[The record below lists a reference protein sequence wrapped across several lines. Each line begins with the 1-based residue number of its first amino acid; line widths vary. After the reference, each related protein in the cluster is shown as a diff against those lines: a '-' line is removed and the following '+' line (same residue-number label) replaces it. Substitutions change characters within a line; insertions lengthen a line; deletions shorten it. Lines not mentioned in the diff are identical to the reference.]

1 MIKKLSSIFAFA
13 LLTFG
18 VFGQTIVS
26 TNPEN
31 KKVILEEFTGIHCV
45 FCPQGH
51 AIAQAIQ
58 DANPGNAF
66 LVNIHVGSFAVP
78 GSGEPDFRTPWGSA
92 IANQSGLV
100 GYPAGTVNRHN
111 FPGFEQGASGTTA
124 MSRNVWANAAGQTL
138 AASSN
143 VNVGV
148 EADID
153 VSTNE
158 LTVHV
163 EAYYTANSPQGTN
176 LLNVALLQNNTLG
189 PQTGGNMGNDYV
201 HMHRLVHMVTGQ
213 WGMTIPTTTSG
224 TFVDETFTYTIPADY
239 NGVPVE
245 LADLEVVAFVS
256 ETQQEIPS
264 GSGAFPTYSGF
275 TFAND
280 AYARYVV
287 DIDGQCGF
295 DLTPSVNV
303 QNVGNDEITSLEI
316 DYSINGGT
324 VETYNWTGSI
334 MSLQN
339 LDIEL
344 PAISYTLD
352 PTLNTLD
359 VSIQNDDNAANNDV
373 SGTFENAAVST
384 PNVSMILNTSNQGAQ
399 ITWDLTNSAGTTI
412 ASGGPY
418 ANNTTVTDDFVL
430 PNECYRFSVYN
441 ANGNGGGSIVLYDDV
456 NTVLYQNSGD
466 YDDGDYGHFS
476 TEGLVGIG
484 ENSLDGVGLF
494 PNPASTVLNIMNAEN
509 ANIEVYNMLGQ
520 VLYTKTNI
528 SNQEQI
534 QVSSYTQGTYFVKI
548 TDGNAVKT
556 SKFLVT
562 K

>member
-1 MIKKLSSIFAFA
+1 MIKKLSSIFLFA
-13 LLTFG
+13 LLAFG
-18 VFGQTIVS
+18 AYGQTIVS

-31 KKVILEEFTGIHCV
+31 KKVILEEFTGIYCV

-66 LVNIHVGSFAVP
+66 LINIHVGSFASP
-78 GSGEPDFRTPWGSA
+78 NGSDPDFRTPWGNA
-92 IANQSGLV
+92 IANQSGLI

-111 FPGFEQGASGTTA
+111 FPGFEQGAPGTTA
-124 MSRNVWANAAGQTL
+124 MSRNVWANAANQTL
-138 AASSN
+138 AASSD

-158 LTVHV
+158 MTVHV

-189 PQTGGNMGNDYV
+189 PQTGGNAGNEYV

-213 WGMTIPTTTSG
+213 WGVTIPTTTSG

-239 NGVPVE
+239 NGIPVE

-264 GSGAFPTYSGF
+264 GSGAYPTYSGF
-275 TFAND
+275 THAND
-280 AYARYVV
+280 AFARYVV

-316 DYSINGGT
+316 DYSVNGGT

-352 PTLNTLD
+352 PTLNTIE

-373 SGTFENAAVST
+373 SGTFENAVVST
-384 PNVSMILNTSNQGAQ
+384 PNVSLILNTSNQGAQ
-399 ITWDLTNSAGTTI
+399 ITWDLTDSAGTTI

-418 ANNTTVTDDFVL
+418 ANNTTVTDAFVL
-430 PNECYRFSVYN
+430 PNECYRFSVN
-441 ANGNGGGSIVLYDDV
+441 SANGNGGGSIVIYDDV

-466 YDDGDYGHFS
+466 YDEGDTGYFS
-476 TEGLVGIG
+476 AEGLVGIG
-484 ENSLDGVGLF
+484 ENSLDSVGLF

-528 SNQEQI
+528 SNQEQL
-534 QVSSYTQGTYFVKI
+534 QVSSFTQGTYFVKI
-548 TDGNAVKT
+548 TDGSAVKT